1 MNGDAR
7 RVRERAPAKLNL
19 GLRVVG
25 RRPDGF
31 HELDSLFAHL
41 DLADELDASV
51 VIDGRVGGPAM
62 ATTGTAVGAPADAA
76 DRLERRPAGDAW
88 LDGRPL
94 PLGPDNLV
102 LRAFAAAR
110 TALGGA
116 LPPVHAVLAKRVP
129 WGAGL
134 GGGSADAAA
143 ALRAALRLAP
153 APFDAVRLAEAIGS
167 DVPFC
172 LGGAAVARVGGRG
185 ERVAPLAL
193 PAQSVVLVHPGV
205 PVAAADAYR
214 WWAAAPVDVAPMDEA
229 IDAWRSG
236 MVLPLANALE
246 PGVVARVPEVADA
259 LAVLRSCAVGA
270 VAMSGSGS
278 TCFAVVAD
286 RAEGA
291 AVAAAVAAR
300 RPDWWV
306 RLAVAAAGGDGDAG
320 T

>member
-1 MNGDAR
+1 MSAGPR

-25 RRPDGF
+25 RRADGF

-41 DLADELDASV
+41 DLADELEAV
-51 VIDGRVGGPAM
+51 LVPEGG
-62 ATTGTAVGAPADAA
+62 A
-76 DRLERRPAGDAW
+76 DRLERRPVGDAW
-88 LDGRPL
+88 LDPRAL

-102 LRAFAAAR
+102 ARAFALVRA
-110 TALGGA
+110 TLGGD
-116 LPPVHAVLAKRVP
+116 LPAVHAVLAKRVP

-143 ALRAALRLAP
+143 ALRAAARLAT
-153 APFDAVRLAEAIGS
+153 ASFDAAPLAAALGS

-172 LGGAAVARVGGRG
+172 LTRVPVARVGGRG
-185 ERVAPLAL
+185 EVVAPLAL
-193 PAQSVVLVHPGV
+193 PARTVVLVHPGV

-229 IDAWRSG
+229 IDAWRRG
-236 MVLPLANALE
+236 AAFPLANALE
-246 PGVVARVPEVADA
+246 PGVAARVPEVAAA
-259 LAVLRSCAVGA
+259 LAELREHATGP

-278 TCFAVVAD
+278 TCFAVVGD

-291 AVAAAVAAR
+291 AIEAAVAAR

-306 RLAVAAAGGDGDAG
+306 RVAVAAGVDEAGAAG
-320 T
+320 

>member
-1 MNGDAR
+1 VSAEAR

-31 HELDSLFAHL
+31 HALDSLFAHL
-41 DLADELDASV
+41 DLADELDVAIGPGV
-51 VIDGRVGGPAM
+51 VIGP
-62 ATTGTAVGAPADAA
+62 GAAIGPDAPNDAPSGAAA
-76 DRLERRPAGDAW
+76 DRLERRTVGDGW
-88 LDGRPL
+88 LDGRSL
-94 PLGPDNLV
+94 PLGSDNLV

-110 TALGGA
+110 AALDGA

-143 ALRAALRLAP
+143 ALRAAQRLAP
-153 APFDAVRLAEAIGS
+153 ASFDAAPLAEALGS

-172 LGGAAVARVGGRG
+172 LTRTPVARVGGRG
-185 ERVAPLAL
+185 EEVVPLAL
-193 PAQSVVLVHPGV
+193 PERTVVLVHPGV

-229 IDAWRSG
+229 IDAWRRG
-236 MVLPLANALE
+236 EPLPLANALE
-246 PGVVARVPEVADA
+246 PGVAVRVPEVTAA
-259 LAVLRSCAVGA
+259 LAELRAHVGGP

-278 TCFAVVAD
+278 ACYAVVAD
-286 RAEGA
+286 RADGL

-300 RPDWWV
+300 RPGWWV
-306 RLAVAAAGGDGDAG
+306 RVAVAARVTGSADD
-320 T
+320 

>member
-1 MNGDAR
+1 MSGGAR
-7 RVRERAPAKLNL
+7 PVRERAPAKLNL

-25 RRPDGF
+25 RRWDGF

-41 DLADELDASV
+41 DLADELDAV
-51 VIDGRVGGPAM
+51 LARGGAS
-62 ATTGTAVGAPADAA
+62 
-76 DRLERRPAGDAW
+76 DRLERRASGDAW
-88 LDGRPL
+88 LDDRAL

-102 LRAFAAAR
+102 ARAFAAVR
-110 TALGGA
+110 TALGGD

-143 ALRAALRLAP
+143 ALRVAARLAA
-153 APFDAVRLAEAIGS
+153 APFDAAPLAEALGS

-172 LGGAAVARVGGRG
+172 LTRVPIARVGGRG
-185 ERVAPLAL
+185 EEVAPLAL
-193 PAQSVVLVHPGV
+193 PSRTVVLVHPGV

-214 WWAAAPVDVAPMDEA
+214 WWADRPVDVAPMDEA
-229 IDAWRSG
+229 IDAWRRGGSFAI
-236 MVLPLANALE
+236 ANALE
-246 PGVVARVPEVADA
+246 PGVAARVPPVAEA
-259 LAVLRSCAVGA
+259 LAELREHATGP

-291 AVAAAVAAR
+291 AIAAAVAAR
-300 RPDWWV
+300 RPAWWV
-306 RLAVAAAGGDGDAG
+306 RVAVAG
-320 T
+320 TTAVGSDDR